1 MLNIEEA
8 LGLIHH
14 FHHETPIE
22 VRFHATYS
30 GKSFQLLA
38 SVASNGVVSYTLHR
52 VPRGHYA
59 ESIANIALGRD
70 GENHRILPM
79 KAYQNWQGDVLLYI
93 VSIMNRN
100 NEPIYAI
107 DEVF

>member
-1 MLNIEEA
+1 MNIEEA
-8 LGLIHH
+8 LSLTQD
-14 FHHETPIE
+14 FHNETPVE

-38 SVASNGVVSYTLHR
+38 SVSTNEVINYTLHR

-59 ESIANIALGRD
+59 ESIANISLGRD
-70 GENHRILPM
+70 GDDAWVLPM
-79 KAYQNWQGDVLLYI
+79 KAYRNWQADVLIYI
-93 VSIMNRN
+93 TSIMNMSG
-100 NEPIYAI
+100 EPIYKI